1 MTKEESVDQTAEE
14 AHAYTPGLKVKRR
27 IIVEKTRRLPI
38 EGEVLIEKGTK
49 VDFETIVAKTE
60 IPGDPLIIRAD
71 ELLGLPTRDVPTF
84 LIKKIGEDVEE
95 GEVIALYSAF
105 FGLVK
110 KELKAPVKGTIES
123 YSDVTGQMIF
133 RSAPIP
139 VVVNAYIQGQIAEII
154 PREGVVIKTEAAYLQ
169 GIFGIGGE
177 RHGILHMVA
186 ESPDETLTEDKI
198 TPEHKGMI
206 LVGGNLVTYG
216 ALIKAIEYGVKGIVV
231 GGIKGRDLSKLLGFE
246 IGVAITGEEDIDLS
260 LIVTEGFGEME
271 MSHRTFNLLRDFEG
285 KQAAINGT
293 TQIRAGVLRPEV
305 IIPYDQQES
314 GSFTGEPELSGGMKP
329 GTPVRII
336 ADPYFGKIGAV
347 SNLPVQLQVVET
359 GSQVRVVDVQLDGG
373 EEVTVPRANVEII
386 EE

>member
-1 MTKEESVDQTAEE
+1 MRKEESEDQTAEE

-27 IIVEKTRRLPI
+27 ITVEKTRRLPI
-38 EGEVLIEKGTK
+38 EGEVLIDKGAK

-71 ELLGLPTRDVPTF
+71 ELLGLPTSDVPTF
-84 LIKKIGEDVEE
+84 LIKKIGEEVEE
-95 GEVIALYSAF
+95 NEVIARYSAF

-123 YSDVTGQMIF
+123 YSDATGQMIL

-139 VVVNAYIQGQIAEII
+139 VVVNAYIQGQIDEII

-177 RHGILHMVA
+177 RHGMLHMVA
-186 ESPDETLTEDKI
+186 KSPDETLTEDKVI
-198 TPEHKGMI
+198 PEHKGMV
-206 LVGGNLVTYG
+206 LVGGNLATYE
-216 ALIKAIEYGVKGIVV
+216 ALIKAIEYGVEGIVV
-231 GGIKGRDLSKLLGFE
+231 GGIKGRDISKLLGYE

-260 LIVTEGFGEME
+260 LIVTEGFGEMD
-271 MSHRTFNLLRDFEG
+271 MSHRTFNLLKDFEG

-305 IIPYDQQES
+305 IIPYDQQER
-314 GSFTGEPELSGGMKP
+314 GSYTDEPELSGGMKP

-336 ADPYFGKIGAV
+336 ADPYFGNIGTV
-347 SNLPVQLQVVET
+347 TNLPVQLQIVET

>member
-27 IIVEKTRRLPI
+27 MIVEKTRRLPI
-38 EGEVLIEKGTK
+38 EGEVLIEKGAK
-49 VDFETIVAKTE
+49 ADFETIVAKTE

-71 ELLGLPTRDVPTF
+71 ELLGLPTSDVPTF
-84 LIKKIGEDVEE
+84 FIKKIGEEVEE
-95 GEVIALYSAF
+95 GEVIARYSAF

-123 YSDVTGQMIF
+123 YSDTTGQMIL

-139 VVVNAYIQGQIAEII
+139 VVVNAYIQGQIEEII

-198 TPEHKGMI
+198 NPEHKGMI
-206 LVGGNLVTYG
+206 LVGGNLATYG
-216 ALIKAIEYGVKGIVV
+216 ALIKAIEYGVKGIIV
-231 GGIKGRDLSKLLGFE
+231 GGIKGRDISKLLGYE

-260 LIVTEGFGEME
+260 LIVTEGFGEMD
-271 MSHRTFNLLRDFEG
+271 MSHRTFNLLKDFEG
-285 KQAAINGT
+285 KQTAINGT

-305 IIPYDQQES
+305 IIPYDQDES
-314 GSFTGEPELSGGMKP
+314 GSYTDEPELSGGMKP

-336 ADPYFGKIGAV
+336 ADPYFGKIGTV
-347 SNLPVQLQVVET
+347 TNLPVQLQIVET

>member
-27 IIVEKTRRLPI
+27 MIVEKTRRLPI
-38 EGEVLIEKGTK
+38 EGEVLIEKGAK
-49 VDFETIVAKTE
+49 ADFETIVAKTE

-71 ELLGLPTRDVPTF
+71 ELLGLPTSDVPTF
-84 LIKKIGEDVEE
+84 FIKKIGEEVEE
-95 GEVIALYSAF
+95 GEVIARYSAF

-123 YSDVTGQMIF
+123 YSDTTGQMIL

-139 VVVNAYIQGQIAEII
+139 VVVNAYIQGQIEEII

-198 TPEHKGMI
+198 NPEHKGMI
-206 LVGGNLVTYG
+206 LVGGNLATYG
-216 ALIKAIEYGVKGIVV
+216 ALIKAIEYGVKGIIV
-231 GGIKGRDLSKLLGFE
+231 GGIKGRDISKLLGYE

-260 LIVTEGFGEME
+260 LIVTEGFGEMD
-271 MSHRTFNLLRDFEG
+271 MSHRTFNLLKDFEG

-305 IIPYDQQES
+305 IIPYEQQES
-314 GSFTGEPELSGGMKP
+314 GSFTDEPELSGGMKP

-336 ADPYFGKIGAV
+336 ADPYFGKIGTV
-347 SNLPVQLQVVET
+347 TNLPVQLQIVET

>member
-27 IIVEKTRRLPI
+27 MIVEKTRRLPI
-38 EGEVLIEKGTK
+38 EGEVLIEKGAK
-49 VDFETIVAKTE
+49 ADFETIVAKTE

-71 ELLGLPTRDVPTF
+71 ELLGLPTSDVPTF
-84 LIKKIGEDVEE
+84 FIKKIGEEVEE
-95 GEVIALYSAF
+95 GEVIARYSAF

-123 YSDVTGQMIF
+123 YSDTTGQMIL

-139 VVVNAYIQGQIAEII
+139 VVVNAYIQGQIEEII

-198 TPEHKGMI
+198 NPEHKGMI
-206 LVGGNLVTYG
+206 LVGGNLATYG
-216 ALIKAIEYGVKGIVV
+216 ALIKAIEYGVKGIIV
-231 GGIKGRDLSKLLGFE
+231 GGIKGRDISKLLGYE

-260 LIVTEGFGEME
+260 LIVTEGFGEMD
-271 MSHRTFNLLRDFEG
+271 MSHRTFNLLKDFEG

-305 IIPYDQQES
+305 IIPYEQQES
-314 GSFTGEPELSGGMKP
+314 GSFTDEPELSGGMKP

-336 ADPYFGKIGAV
+336 ADPYFGKIGTV
-347 SNLPVQLQVVET
+347 TNLPVQLQIVET

-373 EEVTVPRANVEII
+373 EDVTVPRANVEII

>member
-1 MTKEESVDQTAEE
+1 VTKEESVDQNAEE

-38 EGEVLIEKGTK
+38 QGEVLIERGAKA
-49 VDFETIVAKTE
+49 DFETIVAKTE
-60 IPGDPLIIRAD
+60 IPGDPMIIRAD
-71 ELLGLPTRDVPTF
+71 DLLGLPASDVPTF
-84 LIKKIGEDVEE
+84 LVKEIGDEVEE
-95 GEVIALYSAF
+95 GEVIARYSAF

-110 KELKAPVKGTIES
+110 KELRSPEKGTIES
-123 YSDVTGQMIF
+123 YSDTTGQMIL

-139 VVVNAYIQGQIAEII
+139 VVVNAYIQGQVDAII
-154 PREGVVIKTEAAYLQ
+154 PKEGVVIKTEAAYLQ

-177 RHGILHMVA
+177 RHGALHMVVD
-186 ESPDETLTEDKI
+186 SPDETLTEDKI

-206 LVGGNLVTYG
+206 LVGGNLATYES
-216 ALIKAIEYGVKGIVV
+216 LLRAIEYGVKGIVV
-231 GGIKGRDLSKLLGFE
+231 GGIKGRDISKLLGYE
-246 IGVAITGEEDIDLS
+246 IGVAITGEESIDLT
-260 LIVTEGFGEME
+260 LVVTEGFGEMT
-271 MSHRTFNLLRDFEG
+271 MSHRTFNLLKDFEG

-305 IIPYDQQES
+305 IIPYDQRES
-314 GSFTGEPELSGGMKP
+314 GSYIDEPELSGGMRP

-336 ADPYFGKIGAV
+336 ADPYFGGIGTV
-347 SNLPVQLQVVET
+347 TNLPVQLQIVET
-359 GSQVRVVDVQLDGG
+359 GSKVRVVDVMLDGG

>member
-38 EGEVLIEKGTK
+38 EGEVLIEKGAK

-110 KELKAPVKGTIES
+110 KELKAPVEGTIES

-206 LVGGNLVTYG
+206 LVGGNLATYG
-216 ALIKAIEYGVKGIVV
+216 ALMKAIEYGVKGIVV

-271 MSHRTFNLLRDFEG
+271 MSHRTFNLLKDFEG
-285 KQAAINGT
+285 KQTAINGT

-314 GSFTGEPELSGGMKP
+314 GSFTDEPELSGGMKP

-336 ADPYFGKIGAV
+336 ADPYFGKIGTV

>member
-27 IIVEKTRRLPI
+27 MVVERTRRLPI
-38 EGEVLIEKGTK
+38 EGEVLIEKGAR

-71 ELLGLPTRDVPTF
+71 DLLGLPTSDVPTF
-84 LIKKIGEDVEE
+84 LIKKIGEEVEAD
-95 GEVIALYSAF
+95 EVIARYSAF
-105 FGLVK
+105 FGLMK

-123 YSDVTGQMIF
+123 YSDTTGQMIL

-139 VVVNAYIQGQIAEII
+139 VVVNAYILGQIDEII
-154 PREGVVIKTEAAYLQ
+154 PREGVIIKTEAAYLQ

-177 RHGILHMVA
+177 RHGRLHIVA

-198 TPEHKGMI
+198 TSEHKGMI
-206 LVGGNLVTYG
+206 LVGGNLVTYE
-216 ALIKAIEYGVKGIVV
+216 ALIKAIEVGVKGIVV
-231 GGIKGRDLSKLLGFE
+231 GGVKGRDISKLLGYE

-260 LIVTEGFGEME
+260 LVVTEGFGEMD
-271 MSHRTFNLLRDFEG
+271 MSHRTFNLLKDFEG

-314 GSFTGEPELSGGMKP
+314 GSYMDEPELSGGMKP

-336 ADPYFGKIGAV
+336 ADPYFGKIGTV
-347 SNLPVQLQVVET
+347 TNLPVQLQIVET
-359 GSQVRVVDVQLDGG
+359 GSQVRVVDVQLDAG

>member
-27 IIVEKTRRLPI
+27 MIVEKTRRLPI
-38 EGEVLIEKGTK
+38 EGEVLIEKGAK
-49 VDFETIVAKTE
+49 ADFETIVAKTE

-71 ELLGLPTRDVPTF
+71 ELLGLPTSDVPTF
-84 LIKKIGEDVEE
+84 FIKKIGEEVEE
-95 GEVIALYSAF
+95 GEVIARYSAF

-123 YSDVTGQMIF
+123 YSDTTGQMIL

-139 VVVNAYIQGQIAEII
+139 VVVNAYIQGQIEEII

-198 TPEHKGMI
+198 NPEHKGMI
-206 LVGGNLVTYG
+206 LVGGNLATYG
-216 ALIKAIEYGVKGIVV
+216 ALIKAIEYGVKGIIV
-231 GGIKGRDLSKLLGFE
+231 GGIKGRDISKLLGYE
-246 IGVAITGEEDIDLS
+246 IGVAITGEEDLDLS
-260 LIVTEGFGEME
+260 LIVTEGFGEMD
-271 MSHRTFNLLRDFEG
+271 MSHRTFNLLKDFEG

-305 IIPYDQQES
+305 IIPYEQQES
-314 GSFTGEPELSGGMKP
+314 GSFTDEPELSGGMKP

-336 ADPYFGKIGAV
+336 ADPYFGKIGTV
-347 SNLPVQLQVVET
+347 TNLPVQLQIVET

-373 EEVTVPRANVEII
+373 EDVTVPRANVEII

>member
-27 IIVEKTRRLPI
+27 MIVEKTRRLPI
-38 EGEVLIEKGTK
+38 EGEVLIEKGAK
-49 VDFETIVAKTE
+49 ADFETIVAKTE

-71 ELLGLPTRDVPTF
+71 ELLGLPTSDVPTF
-84 LIKKIGEDVEE
+84 FIKKIGEEVEE
-95 GEVIALYSAF
+95 GEVIARYSAF

-123 YSDVTGQMIF
+123 YSDTTGQMIL

-139 VVVNAYIQGQIAEII
+139 VVVNAYIQGQIEEII

-198 TPEHKGMI
+198 NPEHKGMI
-206 LVGGNLVTYG
+206 LVGGNLATYG
-216 ALIKAIEYGVKGIVV
+216 ALIKAIEYGVKGIIV
-231 GGIKGRDLSKLLGFE
+231 GGIKGRDISKLLGYE

-260 LIVTEGFGEME
+260 LIVTEGFGEMD
-271 MSHRTFNLLRDFEG
+271 MSHRTFNLLKDFEG

-314 GSFTGEPELSGGMKP
+314 GSYTDEPELSGGMKP

-336 ADPYFGKIGAV
+336 ADPYFGNIGTV
-347 SNLPVQLQVVET
+347 TNLPVQLQIVET

>member
-27 IIVEKTRRLPI
+27 MIVEKTRRLPI
-38 EGEVLIEKGTK
+38 EGEVLIEKGAK
-49 VDFETIVAKTE
+49 ADFETIVAKTE

-71 ELLGLPTRDVPTF
+71 ELLGLPTSDVPTF
-84 LIKKIGEDVEE
+84 FIKKIGEEVEE
-95 GEVIALYSAF
+95 GEVIARYSAF

-123 YSDVTGQMIF
+123 YSDTTGQMIL

-139 VVVNAYIQGQIAEII
+139 VVVNAYIQGQIEEII

-198 TPEHKGMI
+198 NPEHKGMI
-206 LVGGNLVTYG
+206 LVGGNLATYG
-216 ALIKAIEYGVKGIVV
+216 ALIKAIEYGVKGIIV
-231 GGIKGRDLSKLLGFE
+231 GGIKGRDISKLLGYE

-260 LIVTEGFGEME
+260 LIVTEGFGEMD
-271 MSHRTFNLLRDFEG
+271 MSHRTFNLLKDFEG
-285 KQAAINGT
+285 KQTAINGT

-305 IIPYDQQES
+305 IIPYDQDES
-314 GSFTGEPELSGGMKP
+314 GSYTDEPELSGGMKP

-336 ADPYFGKIGAV
+336 ADPYFGKIGTV
-347 SNLPVQLQVVET
+347 TNLPVQLQIVET

-373 EEVTVPRANVEII
+373 EDVTVPRANVEII